1 MTTIDKALSLLA
13 CFTSDHPSHKLTDLA
28 RASGMNK
35 AGVFRYLSGLV
46 RAGVLEQDAETR
58 RYRLGSEV
66 IRLAQVRDSSIPV
79 RSWMRRLLSDI
90 TDQTG
95 ETCHAALTSQ
105 GRLFTYMVNDSPK
118 SLQVRISP
126 GMHLPYHATA
136 SGQAFLAF
144 ASEDFVT
151 SQLSEPLNAFT
162 SGTVTD
168 PAVLRDRLRQ
178 FRQQGF
184 SLSEGGVDSD
194 VISVATP
201 FFDAG
206 AMPAGTIA
214 IQAPAARMTDAI
226 AQTSGAL
233 LCAVARQATQ
243 HYGGVLPADF
253 PAHYSPDPV
262 STNPVSTHTVSAETL
277 SPVPAAGHQQT
288 RT

>member
-13 CFTSDHPSHKLTDLA
+13 CFTSDQSSHKLTDLA

-35 AGVFRYLSGLV
+35 AGVFRYLSGMV

-58 RYRLGSEV
+58 RYRLGPEV

-144 ASEDFVT
+144 ADADFVMA
-151 SQLSEPLNAFT
+151 QLSEPLSAFT

-168 PAVLRDRLRQ
+168 PAVLHDRLRH
-178 FRQQGF
+178 FRQQGY

-201 FFDAG
+201 FFDAS

-233 LCAVARQATQ
+233 LCALAQQATQ

-253 PAHYSPDPV
+253 PAHQSPQTSSPQTFLPET
-262 STNPVSTHTVSAETL
+262 SSPETL
-277 SPVPAAGHQQT
+277 S
-288 RT
+288 